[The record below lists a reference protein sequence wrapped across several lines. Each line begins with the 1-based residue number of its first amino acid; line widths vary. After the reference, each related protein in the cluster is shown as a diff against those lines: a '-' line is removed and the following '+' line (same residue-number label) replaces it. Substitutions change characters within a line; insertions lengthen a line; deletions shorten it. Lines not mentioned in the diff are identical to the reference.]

1 MLTFEQFPITIKD
14 ILDILVVTGC
24 FYYLLRLVKGTR
36 AMAAINGFFLLFIIY
51 VAAKYV
57 GLFTLSWLLENF
69 FGSLFLVIV
78 ILFSADIRHALAG
91 ISLRSL
97 FRKKEKLSN
106 NTIQVLADAC
116 ELFAGKRI
124 GAIIVIERDIK
135 LGDLLSR
142 GVKLDALLSIELLHT
157 IFFPNTALH
166 DGAVII
172 DKAGRIVAA
181 SCVLPLTQNQER
193 QHYGTRHRAA
203 LGLSEVS
210 DSVVL
215 VVSEERGEFTVAQNG
230 RLSNPLNRERLERIL
245 NNVIV

>member
-1 MLTFEQFPITIKD
+1 MLAFEQFPITIKD
-14 ILDILVVTGC
+14 VLDILVVTGC

-51 VAAKYV
+51 VGAKYV

-78 ILFSADIRHALAG
+78 ILFSSDIRHALAG

-106 NTIQVLADAC
+106 NTIQILADTC
-116 ELFAGKRI
+116 ELFAKKRI

-142 GVKLDALLSIELLHT
+142 GVKLDALLSRELLHT

-172 DKAGRIVAA
+172 NKEGRIVAA

-245 NNVIV
+245 NNVII

>member
-1 MLTFEQFPITIKD
+1 
-14 ILDILVVTGC
+14 
-24 FYYLLRLVKGTR
+24 
-36 AMAAINGFFLLFIIY
+36 MAAIKGLFLLFVIY
-51 VAAKYV
+51 AVAKFI

-78 ILFSADIRHALAG
+78 ILFSADIRQALAG
-91 ISLRSL
+91 LSVRSL
-97 FRKKEKLSN
+97 FKKRESVSE
-106 NTIQVLADAC
+106 NTVQILVSTC
-116 ELFAGKRI
+116 ELLARKRI
-124 GAIIVIERDIK
+124 GAIIVLEREVK

-142 GVKLDALLSIELLHT
+142 GVKLDALLSREILHT

-172 DKAGRIVAA
+172 NTQGRIVAA

-193 QHYGTRHRAA
+193 QHFGTRHRAA

-215 VVSEERGEFTVAQNG
+215 VVSEERGEITVAQNG
-230 RLSNPLNRERLERIL
+230 RLSNPLNGERLERIL
-245 NNVIV
+245 NNVLV

>member
-1 MLTFEQFPITIKD
+1 MFGFEQFPLTVMD
-14 ILDILVVTGC
+14 VLDILFVTGC
-24 FYYLLRLVKGTR
+24 FFYLLRFVRGTR
-36 AMAAINGFFLLFIIY
+36 AMAALNGLFLLFIIY
-51 VAAKYV
+51 AVSKLV

-78 ILFSADIRHALAG
+78 ILFSSDIRQALAG

-97 FRKKEKLSN
+97 FKKKENMNENVVKILVS
-106 NTIQVLADAC
+106 TCDLLAQ
-116 ELFAGKRI
+116 KRI
-124 GAIIVIERDIK
+124 GAIIVLERNMK

-142 GVKLDALLSIELLHT
+142 GVKLDALLSKELLHT

-172 DKAGRIVAA
+172 DNKGRIVAA

-193 QHYGTRHRAA
+193 QHFGTRHRAA

-210 DSVVL
+210 DSIVL
-215 VVSEERGEFTVAQNG
+215 VVSEERGEITVAQNG
-230 RLSNPLNRERLERIL
+230 RLSNPVSGERLERIL
-245 NNVIV
+245 NNVLI

>member
-51 VAAKYV
+51 IVAKYI

-78 ILFSADIRHALAG
+78 ILFSSDIRHALAG

-106 NTIQVLADAC
+106 NTIEILADTC
-116 ELFAGKRI
+116 ELFAKKRI

-142 GVKLDALLSIELLHT
+142 GVKLDALLSKELLHT

-172 DKAGRIVAA
+172 NKESRIVAA

>member
-14 ILDILVVTGC
+14 VLDILVVTGC

-51 VAAKYV
+51 GIAKYV
-57 GLFTLSWLLENF
+57 GLFTLSWILENF

-116 ELFAGKRI
+116 ELFAKKRI

>member
-1 MLTFEQFPITIKD
+1 MFTFEQFSITIKD

-51 VAAKYV
+51 VVAKYV

-97 FRKKEKLSN
+97 FRKKETLST
-106 NTIQVLADAC
+106 NTIQVLADTC
-116 ELFAGKRI
+116 ELFAKKRI
-124 GAIIVIERDIK
+124 GAIIVIEREIK

-142 GVKLDALLSIELLHT
+142 GVKLDALLSVELLHT
-157 IFFPNTALH
+157 IFFPNTALL

-172 DKAGRIVAA
+172 DKGGRIVAA

-210 DSVVL
+210 DSVVI

>member
-57 GLFTLSWLLENF
+57 GLFTLSWFLENF

>member
-1 MLTFEQFPITIKD
+1 MLGIQQFPITIKD

-24 FYYLLRLVKGTR
+24 FYYLLRLVKDTR
-36 AMAAINGFFLLFIIY
+36 AMAAIKGFFLLFIIY
-51 VAAKYV
+51 GVAKYF

-78 ILFSADIRHALAG
+78 ILFSDDIRHALAG
-91 ISLRSL
+91 IGLRSL

-106 NTIQVLADAC
+106 NTVEVLADIC
-116 ELFAGKRI
+116 ELLSKKRI
-124 GAIIVIERDIK
+124 GAIIVLERNIK

-142 GVKLDALLSIELLHT
+142 GVKLDALLTKELLHT

-172 DKAGRIVAA
+172 NKEGRIVAA

-203 LGLSEVS
+203 LGISEVS
-210 DSVVL
+210 DCVVL

-245 NNVIV
+245 NNVLI

>member
-1 MLTFEQFPITIKD
+1 MFTFEQFSITIKD

-51 VAAKYV
+51 VVAKYV

-97 FRKKEKLSN
+97 FRKKETLST
-106 NTIQVLADAC
+106 NTIQVLADTC
-116 ELFAGKRI
+116 ELFAKKRI
-124 GAIIVIERDIK
+124 GAIIVIEREIK

-142 GVKLDALLSIELLHT
+142 GVKLDALLSVELLHT

-172 DKAGRIVAA
+172 DKGGRIVAA

-210 DSVVL
+210 DSVVI

>member
-1 MLTFEQFPITIKD
+1 MFGFDQLPITVKD
-14 ILDILVVTGC
+14 ILDIVVVTGC
-24 FYYLLRLVKGTR
+24 LFYLLRLVKGTR
-36 AMAAINGFFLLFIIY
+36 AMAAINGLFLLFIIY
-51 VAAKYV
+51 AVAKFV

-78 ILFSADIRHALAG
+78 ILFSSDIRQALAG
-91 ISLRSL
+91 ISIRS
-97 FRKKEKLSN
+97 FFKKKESMSDNVIQILV
-106 NTIQVLADAC
+106 NTCDLLAK
-116 ELFAGKRI
+116 KRI
-124 GAIIVIERDIK
+124 GAIIVLEREVK

-142 GVKLDALLSIELLHT
+142 GVKLDALLSKELLHT

-172 DKAGRIVAA
+172 DKHGRIVAA

-193 QHYGTRHRAA
+193 QHFGTRHRAA

-215 VVSEERGEFTVAQNG
+215 VVSEERGEVTVAQNG
-230 RLSNPLNRERLERIL
+230 RLSNPLNAERLERIL
-245 NNVIV
+245 NNVLV

>member
-1 MLTFEQFPITIKD
+1 MFGFDHFPITIKD
-14 ILDILVVTGC
+14 VLDIIVVTGC
-24 FYYLLRLVKGTR
+24 LFYLLRLVKGTR
-36 AMAAINGFFLLFIIY
+36 AMAAINGLFLLFFIY
-51 VAAKYV
+51 AAAKLI

-78 ILFSADIRHALAG
+78 ILFSADIRQALAG

-97 FRKKEKLSN
+97 FKKKESMSEN
-106 NTIQVLADAC
+106 IIQILVSTCDLLAK
-116 ELFAGKRI
+116 KRI
-124 GAIIVIERDIK
+124 GAIIVLEREVK

-142 GVKLDALLSIELLHT
+142 GVKLDALLSKELLHT

-172 DKAGRIVAA
+172 DKHGRIVAA

-193 QHYGTRHRAA
+193 QHFGTRHRAA

-215 VVSEERGEFTVAQNG
+215 VVSEERGEVTVAQNG
-230 RLSNPLNRERLERIL
+230 RLSNPLNGERLERIL
-245 NNVIV
+245 KNVLV

>member
-193 QHYGTRHRAA
+193 HKTPRRPRTFRSQ
-203 LGLSEVS
+203 
-210 DSVVL
+210 
-215 VVSEERGEFTVAQNG
+215 
-230 RLSNPLNRERLERIL
+230 
-245 NNVIV
+245 

>member
-1 MLTFEQFPITIKD
+1 MFGFEQFPLTVKD
-14 ILDILVVTGC
+14 ILDILFVTGC
-24 FYYLLRLVKGTR
+24 FFYLLRFVRGTR
-36 AMAAINGFFLLFIIY
+36 AMAALNGLFLLFIIY
-51 VAAKYV
+51 AVSKFV

-78 ILFSADIRHALAG
+78 ILFSSDIRQALAG

-97 FRKKEKLSN
+97 FKKKENMSENVVKILVS
-106 NTIQVLADAC
+106 TCDLLAQ
-116 ELFAGKRI
+116 KRI
-124 GAIIVIERDIK
+124 GAIIVLERNMK

-142 GVKLDALLSIELLHT
+142 GVKLDALLSKELLHT

-172 DKAGRIVAA
+172 DNKGRIVAA

-193 QHYGTRHRAA
+193 QHFGTRHRAA

-210 DSVVL
+210 DSIVL
-215 VVSEERGEFTVAQNG
+215 VVSEERGEITVAQNG
-230 RLSNPLNRERLERIL
+230 RLSNPVSGERLERIL
-245 NNVIV
+245 NNVLI

>member
-14 ILDILVVTGC
+14 VLDILVVTGC

-36 AMAAINGFFLLFIIY
+36 AMAAINGFSLLFVVY
-51 VAAKYV
+51 VVAKYV

-106 NTIQVLADAC
+106 STIEILADTC
-116 ELFAGKRI
+116 ELFARKRI

-142 GVKLDALLSIELLHT
+142 GVKLDALLSKELLHT

-172 DKAGRIVAA
+172 NKEGRIIAA